1 MVAFAV
7 YLPWL
12 PTDLARRRRLRPQVP
27 IVLSRREHQA
37 EIVAAAC
44 AQAQAR
50 GVRPGMS
57 LAHARALLPAKAA
70 FVAPID
76 DHGVMDALRRFGVA
90 LTRWLPIVA
99 IDGRD
104 GVLADATGCERLY
117 RGIAPLVQ
125 TIADRVRRWGLGAK
139 VVAAPTYGA
148 AWAIARYAD
157 TCEVVVGP
165 DDLAQA
171 LDGLPVESLRLEMGV
186 IEQLRAVGLERVGQV
201 RRVGRAALADRYG
214 PELLRRLDQAM
225 GLAPETLTP
234 IRTRPIVRVIR
245 AFEGPTAQLSSIMLA
260 ARGLVGEIGAKLL
273 SLERGCRELELTLHR
288 SDLSPL
294 VLTIRVAKA
303 TRDAKHLWSLLA
315 IKVESAQLGYGVEG
329 MSLRAKGT
337 VRLEHLQARA
347 WGREQ
352 GRDDGH
358 DAEAGRLIDT
368 LNARLGVGRVLGLR
382 ANQSHRPE
390 AAFARDALVGL
401 PEPLPQPPAITPADR
416 PSILYDDPE
425 PIRVMLHMPDGP
437 IAMVSL
443 AGGSV
448 RVIEAQGPER
458 LEPEWWRPASPQ
470 DTRDYFKVVGE
481 EGVVMWIFR
490 SRQGSHSAWFLHGL
504 WA

>member
-1 MVAFAV
+1 M

-12 PTDLARRRRLRPQVP
+12 PTDLARRRRLKPQVP
-27 IVLSRREHQA
+27 IVLSRCEHQA

-171 LDGLPVESLRLEMGV
+171 LEGLPVESLRLEMGV

-214 PELLRRLDQAM
+214 PEVLRRLDQAM

-234 IRTRPIVRVIR
+234 IRTRPDFSSYRSIR
-245 AFEGPTAQLSSIMLA
+245 SRPLAPNGVQSTGAGAQALGVWSDGA
-260 ARGLVGEIGAKLL
+260 AR
-273 SLERGCRELELTLHR
+273 
-288 SDLSPL
+288 SD
-294 VLTIRVAKA
+294 R
-303 TRDAKHLWSLLA
+303 RSLLHEPSTHA
-315 IKVESAQLGYGVEG
+315 TKQYAFSRSA
-329 MSLRAKGT
+329 RK
-337 VRLEHLQARA
+337 
-347 WGREQ
+347 
-352 GRDDGH
+352 
-358 DAEAGRLIDT
+358 IDC
-368 LNARLGVGRVLGLR
+368 
-382 ANQSHRPE
+382 SSKS
-390 AAFARDALVGL
+390 
-401 PEPLPQPPAITPADR
+401 PA
-416 PSILYDDPE
+416 
-425 PIRVMLHMPDGP
+425 
-437 IAMVSL
+437 
-443 AGGSV
+443 
-448 RVIEAQGPER
+448 
-458 LEPEWWRPASPQ
+458 
-470 DTRDYFKVVGE
+470 
-481 EGVVMWIFR
+481 
-490 SRQGSHSAWFLHGL
+490 
-504 WA
+504 